1 MRELIVNLGERSYPI
16 CIGSELL
23 SSGKIFSDLIKSSQ
37 IMIVTNTTVAA
48 LYLERL
54 TGSLGKFNPVSVV
67 IPDGE
72 AYKTLETM
80 NNIITNLLDNRFS
93 RDCCLIALGGGVVG
107 DITGFAAACYQ
118 RGVSFIQIPT
128 TLLAQVDAS
137 VGGKTGVNHPLG
149 KNMIGA
155 FHQPAGVVIDI
166 SVLDTLSD
174 REMSAGLAEIIK
186 YGLIRDEEFF
196 AWLEK
201 NIGALLERDR
211 NCLIHAV
218 ERSCRNKAEV
228 VSMDE
233 REGGIR
239 AILNLGHTFGHA
251 IETKLNYKKWL
262 HGEAVATGML
272 MAAELSCRM
281 NWLDKETVQRIKL
294 LLEKAN
300 LPVKLPAS
308 LNGDG
313 LMDTMVID
321 KKSRQGR
328 MRLVLLKGIGEACV
342 TADYDH
348 DALQKVLDTFPRES
362 DSH

>member
-1 MRELIVNLGERSYPI
+1 
-16 CIGSELL
+16 
-23 SSGKIFSDLIKSSQ
+23 
-37 IMIVTNTTVAA
+37 
-48 LYLERL
+48 
-54 TGSLGKFNPVSVV
+54 
-67 IPDGE
+67 
-72 AYKTLETM
+72 
-80 NNIITNLLDNRFS
+80 
-93 RDCCLIALGGGVVG
+93 
-107 DITGFAAACYQ
+107 
-118 RGVSFIQIPT
+118 
-128 TLLAQVDAS
+128 
-137 VGGKTGVNHPLG
+137 
-149 KNMIGA
+149 
-155 FHQPAGVVIDI
+155 
-166 SVLDTLSD
+166 
-174 REMSAGLAEIIK
+174 
-186 YGLIRDEEFF
+186 
-196 AWLEK
+196 
-201 NIGALLERDR
+201 
-211 NCLIHAV
+211 
-218 ERSCRNKAEV
+218 
-228 VSMDE
+228 MDE

-348 DALQKVLDTFPRES
+348 AALQKVLDTFPRES
-362 DSH
+362 DSR